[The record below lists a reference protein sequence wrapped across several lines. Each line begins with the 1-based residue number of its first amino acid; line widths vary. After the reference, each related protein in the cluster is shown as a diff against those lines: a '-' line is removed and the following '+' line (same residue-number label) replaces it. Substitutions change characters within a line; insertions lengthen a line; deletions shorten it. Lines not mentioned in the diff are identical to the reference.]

1 MTLKRRTGNSKLLL
15 MPNGVDGMLID
26 THVHFSAGM
35 TAEAVAE
42 LVARAKAAGVG
53 RMVAVGCEPETNA
66 MALTAARAHPDRLV
80 AAVGYDRSL
89 AGSDAKAEDIGQLIE
104 SNPDIPV
111 VAIGEIGLD
120 FYYTPETAVP
130 QAELMA
136 AQLKLA
142 RARGLP
148 VIVHSREADEVT
160 LELLGQHAAGWRG
173 PKDRIGVLHCFT
185 GTNEFAERLLELGFM
200 ISFSGIV
207 TFRNADPLRAVAR
220 VIPENRLLIETDTP
234 YLTPV
239 PHRGKPNE
247 PCYLP
252 AVAAVL
258 AKARGVPVEKVAE
271 ITTANARKLF
281 GM

>member
-1 MTLKRRTGNSKLLL
+1 
-15 MPNGVDGMLID
+15 MLID

-35 TAEAVAE
+35 TPEAVAG
-42 LVARAKAAGVG
+42 LVSRAKEAGVE

-66 MALTAARAHPDRLV
+66 MALTAARAHPDYLV

-89 AGSDAKAEDIGQLIE
+89 ADSDAVPDDIARLLDASRE
-104 SNPDIPV
+104 ARV
-111 VAIGEIGLD
+111 AAIGEIGLD

-136 AQLKLA
+136 GQLALA
-142 RARGLP
+142 RERGLP
-148 VIVHSREADEVT
+148 VIIHSRDADEVT
-160 LELLGQHAAGWRG
+160 VELLGAHAASWKG
-173 PKDRIGVLHCFT
+173 PADRIGVLHCFT
-185 GTNEFAERLLELGFM
+185 GTETFAARLLELGFM

-207 TFRNADPLRAVAR
+207 TFRNADSLRAVAR
-220 VIPENRLLIETDTP
+220 LIPDDRLLIETDTP

-239 PHRGKPNE
+239 PHRGRPNE

-258 AKARGVPVEKVAE
+258 AKARGVSVERIGQ
-271 ITTANARKLF
+271 ITTANAKRLF
-281 GM
+281 GEWGAPVSGDEGG

>member
-1 MTLKRRTGNSKLLL
+1 ML
-15 MPNGVDGMLID
+15 NGVVVMLTD

-35 TAEAVAE
+35 TPETVAG

-53 RMVAVGCEPETNA
+53 RLVAVGCSPETNEA
-66 MALTAARAHPDRLV
+66 ALMATRAHPDCLV

-89 AGSDAKAEDIGQLIE
+89 AGSDAVADDIAQLID
-104 SNPDIPV
+104 SHADV
-111 VAIGEIGLD
+111 SVAAIGEIGLD

-130 QAELMA
+130 QAGLMA
-136 AQLKLA
+136 GQLKLA

-148 VIVHSREADEVT
+148 VIVHSREADDVT
-160 LELLGQHAAGWRG
+160 LELLGAHVAGWRG
-173 PKDRIGVLHCFT
+173 PADRVGVLHCFT
-185 GTNEFAERLLELGFM
+185 GTEAFAGRLLDLGFM

-220 VIPENRLLIETDTP
+220 MIPEDRLLMETDTP

-258 AKARGVPVEKVAE
+258 AKVRGVSGEKVAE
-271 ITTANARKLF
+271 ITTANARRLF
-281 GM
+281 GECLTIPLADGG

>member
-1 MTLKRRTGNSKLLL
+1 
-15 MPNGVDGMLID
+15 MLTD

-35 TAEAVAE
+35 TSEVVAG

-53 RMVAVGCEPETNA
+53 RMVAVGGEPDANA
-66 MALTAARAHPDRLV
+66 AALTVARAHPGDVV

-89 AGSDAKAEDIGQLIE
+89 AGSDAVADDIARLLDA
-104 SNPDIPV
+104 SRDV
-111 VAIGEIGLD
+111 RAVAIGEIGLD

-136 AQLKLA
+136 GQLELA
-142 RARGLP
+142 RRRGLP
-148 VIVHSREADEVT
+148 VIVHSREADDVT
-160 LELLGQHAAGWRG
+160 LELLEAHAARWKG
-173 PKDRIGVLHCFT
+173 PADRIGVLHCFT
-185 GTNEFAERLLELGFM
+185 GTEAFAERLLDLGFM

-207 TFRNADPLRAVAR
+207 TFRNADPLRVVAR
-220 VIPENRLLIETDTP
+220 MIPGDRLLIETDTP

-239 PHRGKPNE
+239 PHRGVPNE

-252 AVAAVL
+252 AVAAVV
-258 AKARGVPVEKVAE
+258 AKARGEPVQRVEE
-271 ITTANARKLF
+271 ITTANARRLF

>member
-1 MTLKRRTGNSKLLL
+1 M
-15 MPNGVDGMLID
+15 ID
-26 THVHFSAGM
+26 THVHFPAGM
-35 TAEAVAE
+35 TAGERAG
-42 LVARAKAAGVG
+42 LVERARAAGVV
-53 RMVAVGCEPETNA
+53 RMVAVGCEPDTNA
-66 MALTAARAHPDRLV
+66 AALAAARAYPDCLA

-89 AGSDAKAEDIGQLIE
+89 AGSDAKADDIARLMDA
-104 SNPDIPV
+104 NRDV
-111 VAIGEIGLD
+111 RVAAIGEIGLD

-136 AQLKLA
+136 GQLALA
-142 RARGLP
+142 RERGLP

-160 LELLGQHAAGWRG
+160 LELLGRHAKAWNGR
-173 PKDRIGVLHCFT
+173 PDRIGVLHCFT
-185 GTNEFAERLLELGFM
+185 GSEAFAERLLELGFM

-220 VIPENRLLIETDTP
+220 MIPEDRLLIETDTP

-252 AVAAVL
+252 AVAAVV
-258 AKARGVPVEKVAE
+258 AKARGMPLERVAE
-271 ITTANARKLF
+271 ITTANAGRLF
-281 GM
+281 GE

>member
-1 MTLKRRTGNSKLLL
+1 L
-15 MPNGVDGMLID
+15 LID

-35 TAEAVAE
+35 TPEDFAG
-42 LVARAKAAGVG
+42 LVVRAQAAGVG
-53 RMVAVGCEPETNA
+53 RMVAVGCEPDTNA
-66 MALTAARAHPDRLV
+66 AALAVTRAHPDCLV

-89 AGSDAKAEDIGQLIE
+89 AGSDAVADDIARLIDA
-104 SNPDIPV
+104 NRDV
-111 VAIGEIGLD
+111 RVAAIGEIGLD

-136 AQLKLA
+136 GQLALA
-142 RARGLP
+142 RERGLP

-160 LELLGQHAAGWRG
+160 LELLEAHAAGWKG
-173 PKDRIGVLHCFT
+173 AVDRIGVLHCFT
-185 GTNEFAERLLELGFM
+185 GSEAFAARLLELGFM

-207 TFRNADPLRAVAR
+207 TFRNADSLRAVAR
-220 VIPENRLLIETDTP
+220 GIPEERLLLETDTP

-258 AKARGVPVEKVAE
+258 AKARGVPVERVAQM
-271 ITTANARKLF
+271 TTVNARRLF
-281 GM
+281 GDW

>member
-1 MTLKRRTGNSKLLL
+1 
-15 MPNGVDGMLID
+15 
-26 THVHFSAGM
+26 
-35 TAEAVAE
+35 
-42 LVARAKAAGVG
+42 
-53 RMVAVGCEPETNA
+53 
-66 MALTAARAHPDRLV
+66 
-80 AAVGYDRSL
+80 
-89 AGSDAKAEDIGQLIE
+89 
-104 SNPDIPV
+104 
-111 VAIGEIGLD
+111 
-120 FYYTPETAVP
+120 
-130 QAELMA
+130 
-136 AQLKLA
+136 
-142 RARGLP
+142 
-148 VIVHSREADEVT
+148 
-160 LELLGQHAAGWRG
+160 
-173 PKDRIGVLHCFT
+173 
-185 GTNEFAERLLELGFM
+185 M